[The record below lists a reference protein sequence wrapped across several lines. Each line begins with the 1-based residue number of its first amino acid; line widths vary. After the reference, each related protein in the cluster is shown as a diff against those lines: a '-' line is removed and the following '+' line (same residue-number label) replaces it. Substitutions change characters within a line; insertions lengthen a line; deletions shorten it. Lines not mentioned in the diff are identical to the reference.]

1 MTRALLVAQNGI
13 EAKIGKKNTKMKNM
27 NPVVTAVRPVLP
39 PSFTFM
45 S

>member
-1 MTRALLVAQNGI
+1 MRETTMTRALLVAQNGI
-13 EAKIGKKNTKMKNM
+13 EAKIGKKNTGMKNM
-27 NPVVTAVRPVLP
+27 RPVLP